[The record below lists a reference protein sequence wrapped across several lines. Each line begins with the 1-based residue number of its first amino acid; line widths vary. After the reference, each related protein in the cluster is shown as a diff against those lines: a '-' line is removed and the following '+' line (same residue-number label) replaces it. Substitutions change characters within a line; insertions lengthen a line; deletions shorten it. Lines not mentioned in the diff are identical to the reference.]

1 MEYKVIVTVN
11 SNNDKTTASER
22 YDRLFAKAYQALE
35 KYDASLLKVTYD
47 DKMFHSIDEYF
58 AHLSYLYA
66 LDPVYI
72 MLPLDEVAFTVD
84 ANKRTITNPKITVL
98 QKDQNAEIVT
108 FVIDR
113 YFDYKDLDTAQYTFV
128 QWTLP
133 DGTEGASNITLKDL
147 SIRGKLRLGW
157 PLDNEITSQKGTVKF
172 SLRFFDTD
180 TVVENGET
188 KTVVV
193 YSFNTLTSTLNIT
206 ESLQPE
212 VDPNGTN
219 VNDPVNEGLFRKAII
234 NSQLHTENMA
244 IPIGPRFDDPGLNLN
259 RYESLSNKLDDDTGD
274 IAVDGDGDP
283 IMTLTL
289 EAQAIVTDGGSLGYE
304 WWYKPAQDY
313 TAANGDKF
321 NSNTWYCYNPVE
333 IDDVSL
339 PGFSSYGGAIG
350 YKYEEVTLD
359 SNGNG
364 VIGEKYF
371 KDENGTA
378 ATADDFVPNAVLY
391 ERFTTYTVP
400 EDKEVPVTGQYK
412 VVATNTIG
420 TNTTKS
426 QDSTVCFLVSPEDVT
441 FVKGGDLNAAEIF
454 DVDSDGNDLA
464 KTLTVKP
471 SDDTTLNVVRTYTWN
486 RYVEEPEIVDNVLL
500 TSPVE
505 AVTKPSM
512 DEENVEG
519 RKHIVAEP
527 GWYQVVVNS
536 SLNRETKSATSTMC
550 KVTSKPVVPEKVDDD
565 AETTQILTMSYGTN
579 ASAVVDSEGFAV
591 YNASE
596 NATVVLDLTTALN
609 APQDAAGNQLDDSLF
624 SEGLSYS
631 WGYSTADV
639 PFRYLT
645 ANDVG
650 DDKLVVSG
658 LGTPELTVRC
668 VENDKIYIYRCVV
681 TNSLNGKTAAC
692 EPGDALVYK
701 VM

>member
-11 SNNDKTTASER
+11 SNNDKITASER

-72 MLPLDEVAFTVD
+72 MLPLDETAFTVD

-219 VNDPVNEGLFRKAII
+219 VNDPVNEGLFKKAII
-234 NSQLHTENMA
+234 NSQLYTENMA
-244 IPIGPRFDDPGLNLN
+244 IPIGPRFDDPGLNLI
-259 RYESLSNKLDDDTGD
+259 RYESLSNKLDEDTGD
-274 IAVDGDGDP
+274 IAVDSDGDP

-289 EAQAIVTDGGSLGYE
+289 EAQAIVTDSGSLNYE

-313 TAANGDKF
+313 TAANGDEF
-321 NSNTWYCYNPVE
+321 NSSTWYCYDPVVK
-333 IDDVSL
+333 DDVSL
-339 PGFSSYGGAIG
+339 PGFSSYGGATG

-371 KDENGTA
+371 KDKNGTA
-378 ATADDFVPNAVLY
+378 ATAEDFVPNAVLY
-391 ERFTTYTVP
+391 ERFATYTVP
-400 EDKEVPVTGQYK
+400 EDKNVPVTGQYK

-441 FVKGGDLNAAEIF
+441 FVKGGDLNATEIF

-471 SDDTTLNVVRTYTWN
+471 SDDSTLNVVRTYTWS
-486 RYVEEPEIVDNVLL
+486 RYVEEPEVVDNVLL

-505 AVTKPSM
+505 QVTKPSM

-519 RKHIVAEP
+519 RKHTITEP

-550 KVTSKPVVPEKVDDD
+550 KVTSYPVVPAKVDDD
-565 AETTQILTMSYGTN
+565 ATTTQILTMAYGKN

-596 NATVVLDLTTALN
+596 NATVVLDLTTALS
-609 APQDAAGNQLDDSLF
+609 APKDAAGNQLDDSLF

-645 ANDVG
+645 PNDVG